1 MAAFK
6 KNTDARPPFAQR
18 VTLRDLAQKAGVS
31 HVTISRA
38 LRNDPSIS
46 AARRGEVKKLAEE
59 MGYRPDPSLSALA
72 AYRFARQEHKIQ
84 SALAWINRYQ
94 DPKQWRKFGRSEERR
109 VGKECR
115 S

>member
-1 MAAFK
+1 MGVS
-6 KNTDARPPFAQR
+6 KNTADDRPPFRQR

-46 AARRGEVKKLAEE
+46 TARRAEVKKLAAA

-72 AYRFARQEHKIQ
+72 AYRFAK
-84 SALAWINRYQ
+84 
-94 DPKQWRKFGRSEERR
+94 
-109 VGKECR
+109 
-115 S
+115 